1 MFYLWLAVGV
11 AVVAAITLGVTW
23 AVLRQRQPVEVP
35 EPTLS
40 SARDLFQIRREMLEA
55 RFLTL
60 ASQSGKPRD
69 LTWVD
74 CEFESHVC
82 FARDKH
88 TRQLRALV
96 GVTIRFEAVEGGAM
110 EDNPN
115 VDNLK
120 AATAVFRFDNGQ
132 WVTDGRA
139 IFNLNPAETI
149 KHFQNELEMAE

>member
-74 CEFESHVC
+74 CGIREPCLLCAGQTYATV
-82 FARDKH
+82 AG
-88 TRQLRALV
+88 V
-96 GVTIRFEAVEGGAM
+96 G
-110 EDNPN
+110 
-115 VDNLK
+115 
-120 AATAVFRFDNGQ
+120 
-132 WVTDGRA
+132 
-139 IFNLNPAETI
+139 
-149 KHFQNELEMAE
+149 